1 MREEEGG
8 TLPIAYLVCKA
19 TVLIFKTRKLFANC
33 KHGYPHLT
41 ILSARWGWSV
51 PGQGQ
56 AIVLQLIAQ
65 VIFDIQPTNFSGL
78 YVRVKNYLAWIK
90 KHAASGACEKSPKQ
104 KKTSKKKRKKR
115 YKKKKR
121 RKKKKK
127 KKKRRRKSK
136 RRRG

>member
-19 TVLIFKTRKLFANC
+19 TLLIFKTRKLSANC
-33 KHGYPHLT
+33 TSGYHLLT

-51 PGQGQ
+51 VGQGQ

-65 VIFDIQPTNFSGL
+65 VIFHIQPTNFSGL

-121 RKKKKK
+121 RKKKKSK
-127 KKKRRRKSK
+127 KKKRKSK
-136 RRRG
+136 WRG

>member
-19 TVLIFKTRKLFANC
+19 TVLIFKTRKLCANC
-33 KHGYPHLT
+33 RRGYHHLT
-41 ILSARWGWSV
+41 ILSPRWGWSV

-56 AIVLQLIAQ
+56 AIALQLIAQ

-90 KHAASGACEKSPKQ
+90 KHAASGSCGKRQ
-104 KKTSKKKRKKR
+104 KKKTKKKS
-115 YKKKKR
+115 KKKKR
-121 RKKKKK
+121 RKKKKRK
-127 KKKRRRKSK
+127 KKKSK
-136 RRRG
+136 RKWG